1 MYKEGEYIVYGLN
14 GVCRVESI
22 TTLDMKDVPKDVEY
36 YSLIPLGQGGKI
48 YVRVDSS
55 QDKMRPVISKS
66 EAELLIKQ
74 IDEIE
79 AIKIT
84 NEKTVEELY
93 KSCMRSYDCT
103 EWVRLIKCIYKRKLK
118 RTESGKKVT
127 AADEK
132 YMRLA
137 EEALYSEL
145 AIALGVEKDK
155 VLDIIISNH

>member
-55 QDKMRPVISKS
+55 QDKMRPVISRY

-93 KSCMRSYDCT
+93 KRSMRSYDCT

-155 VLDIIISNH
+155 VLEIILSNH

>member
-14 GVCRVESI
+14 GVCLIESI

-55 QDKMRPVISKS
+55 QDKMRPVISRY

-93 KSCMRSYDCT
+93 KSCMRRYDCP
-103 EWVRLIKCIYKRKLK
+103 EWVRLI
-118 RTESGKKVT
+118 
-127 AADEK
+127 
-132 YMRLA
+132 
-137 EEALYSEL
+137 
-145 AIALGVEKDK
+145 
-155 VLDIIISNH
+155 

>member
-14 GVCRVESI
+14 GVCLIESI

-55 QDKMRPVISKS
+55 QDNMRPVISKD
-66 EAELLIKQ
+66 EAERLIKQ

-84 NEKTVEELY
+84 
-93 KSCMRSYDCT
+93 
-103 EWVRLIKCIYKRKLK
+103 
-118 RTESGKKVT
+118 
-127 AADEK
+127 DEK

-137 EEALYSEL
+137 EKALYSEL
-145 AIALGVEKDK
+145 AIALGISKNK
-155 VLDIIISNH
+155 VLEIIMSYH

>member
-22 TTLDMKDVPKDVEY
+22 TTLDMKDVPKDAEY
-36 YSLIPLGQGGKI
+36 YSLIPLGKGGKI
-48 YVRVDSS
+48 YVRVDSL

-84 NEKTVEELY
+84 NEKKVEELY
-93 KSCMRSYDCT
+93 KIN
-103 EWVRLIKCIYKRKLK
+103 IKYK
-118 RTESGKKVT
+118 KKEV
-127 AADEK
+127 
-132 YMRLA
+132 
-137 EEALYSEL
+137 
-145 AIALGVEKDK
+145 IC
-155 VLDIIISNH
+155 

>member
-14 GVCRVESI
+14 GVCLIESI

-36 YSLIPLGQGGKI
+36 YSLIPLRQGGKI

-55 QDKMRPVISKS
+55 QDNMRPVISKD
-66 EAELLIKQ
+66 EAERLIKQ

-84 NEKTVEELY
+84 DETSVEELY

-103 EWVRLIKCIYKRKLK
+103 EWVRLIKCIYNRKIKRI
-118 RTESGKKVT
+118 ESGKKIT
-127 AADEK
+127 ATDEK

-145 AIALGVEKDK
+145 AIALGISKDK
-155 VLDIIISNH
+155 VLEIIMSYH

>member
-48 YVRVDSS
+48 YVRVDSA

-118 RTESGKKVT
+118 RTESGKR
-127 AADEK
+127 AARRRRGHQK
-132 YMRLA
+132 IGG
-137 EEALYSEL
+137 EA
-145 AIALGVEKDK
+145 AAGG
-155 VLDIIISNH
+155 ISADRRG